1 MGVEGGSMPEIAE
14 VETVRN
20 TLKRRIL
27 HKKIV
32 DFKVLYKPI
41 LLDDENVVKESLIGK
56 EFIDIK
62 RIGKWLLFET
72 DTHYLL
78 SHLRMEGKYFL
89 KQKDDKIEK
98 HEHVE
103 IIFAD
108 GSDMRYHD
116 TRKFGR
122 MKLVLKEKLY
132 EFEGIKKQG
141 IEPIDKKLSKEYLF
155 SKFTKSQLPMKTL
168 LLDQTIISGLGNIY
182 ADEVLFDAAISP
194 FKKGKDITLEECE
207 RIKNSAKKII
217 ELAIKDGGTTIR
229 SYTSSLG
236 VTGRF
241 QTHLKVHSKEGD
253 YCSICGMKIQ
263 KMFVGGRSTYYCR
276 VCQDTFEISLE
287 QFYLDLLGLHEMP
300 EFLIKYLSAP
310 CLVRLKKVGYFC
322 GMDYASKHTYS
333 FKEYISRYDHSLSV
347 ALLTY
352 KLTSSKKEALAG
364 LFHDVAT
371 PCFSHVIDYMN
382 GDYINQESTEE
393 YTEKILK
400 NDIELQKLLKL
411 DHIKLEEIINFKD
424 FPVVDN
430 KRPKLCIDRLDGI
443 ITSSI
448 GWAKNITSKEIE
460 EMINHLTIYEN
471 EEKEEEVGF
480 TSLAVAK
487 KALKKNKEIEELCHS
502 NKDNYMMHLLADIT
516 KKAIEEGVIS
526 YDKLYHYNEEEL
538 WKILNHSKQKDLQE
552 LIHQFKTIKQIPI
565 RDYPEIKKRILNPL
579 VKGRRINEKINS

>member
-1 MGVEGGSMPEIAE
+1 MNVEGGSMPEIAE

-20 TLKRRIL
+20 TLKKRIL

-32 DFKVLYKPI
+32 DFKVFYKPI
-41 LLDDENVVKESLIGK
+41 LLDDETYVKENLIGK
-56 EFIDIK
+56 EFVDIK

-78 SHLRMEGKYFL
+78 SHLRMEGKYYL

-103 IIFAD
+103 FVFVD

-122 MKLVLKEKLY
+122 MKMVLKDHLY

-141 IEPIDKKLSKEYLF
+141 IEPIDKRLSKEYLF
-155 SKFTKSQLPMKTL
+155 EKFTKSQLPMKTL

-182 ADEVLFDAAISP
+182 ADEVLFDASISP
-194 FKKGKDITLEECE
+194 FKKGCDMTLEECE
-207 RIKNSAKKII
+207 KIKVSAKKII

-241 QTHLKVHSKEGD
+241 QQHLMVHSKDGD
-253 YCSICGMKIQ
+253 FCSKCGMKIQ
-263 KMFVGGRSTYYCR
+263 KVFVGGRSTYYCR

-287 QFYLDLLGLHEMP
+287 QFYLDLLGFQEIP
-300 EFLIKYLSAP
+300 EFLTKYLSVS
-310 CLVRLKKVGYFC
+310 CLNRLKKVGYFC
-322 GMDYASKHTYS
+322 GMDYASKHIYS

-352 KLTSSKKEALAG
+352 KLTASKKAAIAG
-364 LFHDVAT
+364 MFHDVAT

-382 GDYINQESTEE
+382 GDYVTQESTEE

-400 NDIELQKLLKL
+400 NDLELQRLLES
-411 DHIKLEEIINFKD
+411 DHIKLEEIINFKG
-424 FPVVDN
+424 FTLVDN

-443 ITSSI
+443 ITSGI
-448 GWAKNITSKEIE
+448 GWAKTITKDDI
-460 EMINHLTIYEN
+460 IKILNHLEVYIN
-471 EEKEEEVGF
+471 EDGEEELGF
-480 TSLAVAK
+480 TTKQVAQRI
-487 KALKKNKEIEELCHS
+487 LKINQEIDTLCHS
-502 NKDNYMMHLLADIT
+502 NEDNYMMNLLASIT
-516 KKAIEEGVIS
+516 KKAIEENLIS
-526 YDKLYHYNEEEL
+526 YDDLYDYDEEEL
-538 WKILNHSKQKDLQE
+538 RSILNRATSKDLQE
-552 LIHQFKTIKQIPI
+552 LIHRFKTIKQIPLK
-565 RDYPEIKKRILNPL
+565 DYPEIKKRILNPL
-579 VKGRRINEKINS
+579 VKGYRIKENINS